1 MSDKTAAF
9 YAVNAADYVA
19 AGSHRDNLWRDRFLA
34 ALRPGAAILEL
45 GCGGGYDTQAMMAHG
60 FQVTPTDGVPEM
72 AAEAQKRLGVPVRVL
87 GFRDIAFEA
96 AFDGVFASACLLH
109 AQRGDLA
116 GILTRIRRALR
127 PVGTFYASFKAG
139 DGEGMDGLGRYYNY
153 PDPDWLRQTY
163 AMAGWPVVT
172 MEEAD
177 GSGYDRKPTRW
188 LHVFAGI

>member
-19 AGSHRDNLWRDRFLA
+19 AGSHRGNLWRDRFLA

-87 GFRDIAFEA
+87 EFREIAFEA

-109 AQRGDLA
+109 APRGDLA
-116 GILTRIRRALR
+116 DILTRIHRALR
-127 PVGTFYASFKAG
+127 PAGTFYASFKAG

-172 MEEAD
+172 MEEAV

>member
-1 MSDKTAAF
+1 MSDKTATF

-177 GSGYDRKPTRW
+177 GNGYDRKPTRW